1 MKIII
6 DRELKIE
13 LLKALKKGYFD
24 DQALKLMQG
33 LLFPDGNSITVEVID
48 RREQVKN

>member
-1 MKIII
+1 MVITI

-24 DQALKLMQG
+24 DEALKLMQG
-33 LLFPDGNSITVEVID
+33 LLFPNGEPIIIEIID
-48 RREQVKN
+48 KLEQAEN